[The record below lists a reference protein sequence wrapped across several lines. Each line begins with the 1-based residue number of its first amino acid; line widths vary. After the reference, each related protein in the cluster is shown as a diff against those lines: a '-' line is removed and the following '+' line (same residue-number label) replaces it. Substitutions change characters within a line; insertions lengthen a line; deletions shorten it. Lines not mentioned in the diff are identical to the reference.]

1 MNNEMKLFHKNY
13 QKLRH
18 LISQSQKVF
27 EKLNIRE
34 ESLSLKLDGS
44 FRLLILGR
52 NRRDRINFINS
63 LVGREFLNTIDL
75 SASSTSIEIKWDERE
90 RSIVHFM
97 NEPDSSINE
106 EDFIE
111 NDDKSE
117 ELSNRLQIE
126 VPVSKL
132 HKYIPLNKIL
142 NKIEIFI
149 PDDFCMDEIEIF
161 DIPELNGIKPGED
174 ISEIAAGLK
183 INLIVYIISA
193 DEIIHGE
200 DTYKYPFK
208 LEFGSIFY
216 VFSNSEDISSAEKCS
231 IIQSFKNITRFR
243 EEGIFFITDSRYDE
257 PVCKGING
265 TIYEA
270 SILNVRDAINQE
282 HKIESLYK
290 PLYDL
295 SRIIKEINLKI
306 IGELYMTAEQNAQD
320 IEMIYNRSTA
330 AVKRAQIHRESIND
344 RVIFFM
350 ERIKNSINEEVNNFI
365 ECLPARIEKYIKG
378 LTEKYLRSPILDLYK
393 KADEQVD
400 MEIYEWIIGSIIP
413 LIDTSIKSAL
423 REEEYS
429 IKSFCYEI
437 DNINRDFGRA
447 KGVKQPAEKY
457 ISAALKFSGFLN
469 TGKGEELKEY
479 IKSINESL
487 VSKVVLSRKVFVIS
501 SKYAEKVTCSD
512 KEDMERY
519 LEMVYS
525 TAALCIKENSEA
537 ARNRISEEIINQIE
551 AFFEYI
557 KVKIDFEIERVKNK
571 VEYLLEY
578 KNKLQKAID
587 RISECERELKE
598 IDNALIEL
606 VFETTGT

>member
-1 MNNEMKLFHKNY
+1 MNNEMELFHKNY

-18 LISQSQKVF
+18 LISQSQMVF

-34 ESLSLKLDGS
+34 ENLSLKLDGS
-44 FRLLILGR
+44 FRLLVLGK
-52 NRRDRINFINS
+52 NRRDRIDFINS
-63 LVGREFLNTIDL
+63 LVGREFINTTDL

-97 NEPDSSINE
+97 NEPNSNINE

-111 NDDKSE
+111 IDDRLEGS
-117 ELSNRLQIE
+117 SNRLQIE
-126 VPVSKL
+126 IPVSKL

-174 ISEIAAGLK
+174 ISEIAAELK

-193 DEIIHGE
+193 DEIINE
-200 DTYKYPFK
+200 VEPDKYPSK
-208 LEFGSIFY
+208 LQFGSIFY
-216 VFSNSEDISSAEKCS
+216 VFNNLEDIGSDERCS
-231 IIQSFKNITRFR
+231 IIQSFKSITRFR
-243 EEGIFFITDSRYDE
+243 EEGIFFITDARYDE
-257 PVCKGING
+257 PASRGDNR

-282 HKIESLYK
+282 HRREGLYK

-295 SRIIKEINLKI
+295 TRVIKEINLKI

-330 AVKRAQIHRESIND
+330 AVKRTQIHRENIND

-350 ERIKNSINEEVNNFI
+350 GRIKNSINEEVNNFI
-365 ECLPARIEKYIKG
+365 ECLPTRVEKYMKG
-378 LTEKYLRSPILDLYK
+378 LTEKYLRNPVPDLYK
-393 KADEQVD
+393 KIEEQVD

-413 LIDTSIKSAL
+413 LIDASIKSVL
-423 REEEYS
+423 SEEEYS

-447 KGVKQPAEKY
+447 KGIKQPAEKY

-469 TGKGEELKEY
+469 TDEGEELKEY

-487 VSKVVLSRKVFVIS
+487 VSKVILSRKVFVIS

-512 KEDMERY
+512 KEDMGRY

-537 ARNRISEEIINQIE
+537 AINRISEEIINQIE

-557 KVKIDFEIERVKNK
+557 KVKIDFEIERVKSK

-587 RISECERELKE
+587 KITECERELKE
-598 IDNALIEL
+598 IDNELIEL